1 MKNTLKATLLATVI
15 GLASTTVLAKSIPS
29 DIYKPRNAEVV
40 KVDRQGRGEYEVE
53 FRLYGD
59 DVRPL
64 AKRVIEHAKD
74 AKDRGF
80 RIEESEI
87 KRDDADLKFKRG
99 DQELDVSIELKNKDR
114 IEYKADLDLDKS

>member
-1 MKNTLKATLLATVI
+1 MKNTLKATLLATVL

-40 KVDRQGRGEYEVE
+40 KMDRQGRGEYEVE

-64 AKRVIEHAKD
+64 AKRVIEH

>member
-1 MKNTLKATLLATVI
+1 MKNTLKATLLATVL

-74 AKDRGF
+74 RGF

-87 KRDDADLKFKRG
+87 KRDDAD
-99 DQELDVSIELKNKDR
+99 
-114 IEYKADLDLDKS
+114 

>member
-1 MKNTLKATLLATVI
+1 MKNTLKATLLATVL

-40 KVDRQGRGEYEVE
+40 KVDRQGRGEYEVK

-64 AKRVIEHAKD
+64 AKRVIEH

>member
-1 MKNTLKATLLATVI
+1 MKNTLKATLLATVL
-15 GLASTTVLAKSIPS
+15 GLASTTVLAKSIPG

-64 AKRVIEHAKD
+64 AKRVIEH

>member
-1 MKNTLKATLLATVI
+1 MKNTLKATLLATVL

-74 AKDRGF
+74 RGF

-114 IEYKADLDLDKS
+114 IDYKADLDLDKS

>member
-1 MKNTLKATLLATVI
+1 MKNTLKATLLATVL

-40 KVDRQGRGEYEVE
+40 KVDRQGRSEYEVE

-64 AKRVIEHAKD
+64 AKRVIEH

>member
-1 MKNTLKATLLATVI
+1 MKNILKATLLATVL
-15 GLASTTVLAKSIPS
+15 GLTSTTVSAKSIPS

-40 KVDRQGRGEYEVE
+40 KVDRQDRGEYEVE

-64 AKRVIEHAKD
+64 AKRVIEH

-114 IEYKADLDLDKS
+114 IEYKADLDLDKN